1 MAQKVKVLLIDDI
14 DGTDAVET
22 VTFGLDG
29 VQYEIDLNEKN
40 AGKRRD
46 DLAAWVGHARRSGG
60 RKKTSRAG
68 SSRSSSDASKIRTWA
83 RENGF
88 EVSDRGR
95 VPAEVKEAYE
105 KAH

>member
-14 DGTDAVET
+14 DGTDAAET
-22 VTFGLDG
+22 ISFGLDG
-29 VQYEIDLNEKN
+29 VQYEIDLNETN
-40 AGKRRD
+40 AARLRD
-46 DLAAWVGHARRSGG
+46 DLATWVGHARRSGG
-60 RKKTSRAG
+60 RRKTGRSGTSR
-68 SSRSSSDASKIRTWA
+68 SSDASKIRDWA

-105 KAH
+105 RAH

>member
-22 VTFGLDG
+22 VSFGLDG
-29 VQYEIDLNEKN
+29 VQYEIDLNQTN
-40 AGKRRD
+40 AAKLRD
-46 DLAAWVGHARRSGG
+46 DLATWVGHARRAGG
-60 RKKTSRAG
+60 RRKTGRTGGSR
-68 SSRSSSDASKIRTWA
+68 SSDASKIRVWA

-105 KAH
+105 RAH